1 MHQRKILHRDL
12 KPANIFI
19 ASDNSL
25 IIGDLGLGRYF
36 SSQTLE
42 AFSRVGTPLYMSPE
56 VILLGYINKVLK
68 TTGY

>member
-19 ASDNSL
+19 AADDTL

-36 SSQTLE
+36 SSQTL
-42 AFSRVGTPLYMSPE
+42 
-56 VILLGYINKVLK
+56 
-68 TTGY
+68 